1 MHRGRRLEQ
10 VDRPGTTCANRQGA
24 SPPIRAA
31 KKGGTNEKAASTV
44 RCRLRL
50 SSQWFKRLSNLVALY
65 GRDGLYSQG
74 WGWEGGV
81 GRVLALPSLA
91 LIKNFGLQQNCA
103 EIAGSTQFSIYQFS
117 HCQPLRTLAVSAS
130 TLGLALRIG

>member
-1 MHRGRRLEQ
+1 MFAEPQKQHARQSIHWGRRLEQ

-50 SSQWFKRLSNLVALY
+50 SSQWFKRLSNPVTLY
-65 GRDGLYSQG
+65 GRD
-74 WGWEGGV
+74 EGSIARDGGERGRWAGAGV
-81 GRVLALPSLA
+81 ARTKRVGKALSGSDWRGR
-91 LIKNFGLQQNCA
+91 
-103 EIAGSTQFSIYQFS
+103 EIRGFRSPMDGYAAF
-117 HCQPLRTLAVSAS
+117 SAS
-130 TLGLALRIG
+130 